1 MIMKK
6 LFIVSILFM
15 SFVAIYSQDSDTT
28 LLRKLVEKQ
37 VLTQQE
43 ADEIMLKNQPKTQNT
58 ETGLIPDK
66 IREAFNTPYMNFSGY
81 ALLLY
86 KYSDVS
92 NVKHDLNP
100 RLVFVSMSGKLN
112 KNIGY
117 SVLFDFANPL
127 VHELYGTW
135 SPSNAFTLKLGQMKV
150 PFTMENQFS
159 LTQLETVY
167 NTRSI
172 SSLASIADD
181 VMKLQNGRNNGGRDI
196 GINASG
202 SLIKMKGGYNLLEYG
217 IGVFQGSGISS
228 PEKDNKK
235 DFSAQAILQPIKG
248 FRLGGSVYFGSATYA
263 LSPEMSGLYT
273 HTRDRWALSAEYQF
287 DRFYARTEWLHGND
301 GGIKKEG
308 LYGTALYYV
317 VPKKVNLIGKVDY
330 FNKDKNTNAEVID
343 YTFGANYYFYKQC
356 RIQLNYT
363 YSDYSKK
370 WGADNSKS
378 VYAQFQVVF

>member
-1 MIMKK
+1 M
-6 LFIVSILFM
+6 
-15 SFVAIYSQDSDTT
+15 YGQDSDTT

-43 ADEIMLKNQPKTQNT
+43 ANEIMLKNQPKTQSA
-58 ETGLIPDK
+58 ETGVIPNK
-66 IREAFNTPYMNFSGY
+66 IREAFNTPYLNFGGY

-86 KYSDVS
+86 KYSDAS
-92 NVKHDLNP
+92 NVKHDLNS
-100 RLVFVSMSGKLN
+100 RLVFVSMSGKLSN
-112 KNIGY
+112 NIGY

-127 VHELYGTW
+127 LHELYGVW
-135 SPSNAFTLKLGQMKV
+135 SPSSAFNLKLGQMKV

-167 NTRSI
+167 NTRSV
-172 SSLASIADD
+172 SSLASMTDD

-196 GINASG
+196 GISASG
-202 SLIKMKGGYNLLEYG
+202 SLIKMKGYNLLEYG

-228 PEKDNKK
+228 SEKDNKK

-248 FRLGGSVYFGSATYA
+248 LRFGGSVYFGSATYTFY
-263 LSPEMSGLYT
+263 PELAAAST
-273 HTRDRWALSAEYQF
+273 HSRDRWALSAEYQF

-330 FNKDKNTNAEVID
+330 FNKDKNTNTEVMD
-343 YTFGANYYFYKQC
+343 YTIGANYYFYKQC

-363 YSDYSKK
+363 YSDYSNK
-370 WGADNSKS
+370 WGADNSNN

>member
-6 LFIVSILFM
+6 LFII
-15 SFVAIYSQDSDTT
+15 SFLLLSVMTMYGQDSDTT

-43 ADEIMLKNQPKTQNT
+43 ADEIMLKNQPKTQKT
-58 ETGLIPDK
+58 ETELIPHK
-66 IREAFNTPYMNFSGY
+66 IREAFNSPYVNFGGY
-81 ALLLY
+81 ALLMY

-100 RLVFVSMSGKLN
+100 RLVFISMNGKLN
-112 KNIGY
+112 NNIGY
-117 SVLFDFANPL
+117 TVLFDFANPL
-127 VHELYGTW
+127 LHELYGIW
-135 SPSNAFTLKLGQMKV
+135 APSNAINLKLGQMKV
-150 PFTMENQFS
+150 PFTIENQFS

-172 SSLASIADD
+172 SSLASMADD

-202 SLIKMKGGYNLLEYG
+202 SLIKMKGYNLLEYG

-228 PEKDNKK
+228 PEKDNYK
-235 DFSAQAILQPIKG
+235 DFSAQVLLQPIKG
-248 FRLGGSVYFGSATYA
+248 FRFGGSVYFGSATYTLDKEIA
-263 LSPEMSGLYT
+263 PVAT
-273 HTRDRWALSAEYQF
+273 HVRDRWALSAEYRG
-287 DRFYARTEWLHGND
+287 DRFYARSEWLHGND

-308 LYGTALYYV
+308 LYGTVLYNV
-317 VPKKVNLIGKVDY
+317 VPKKVNVTGKVDY
-330 FNKDKNTNAEVID
+330 FNKNKDTNAEVID
-343 YTFGANYYFYKQC
+343 YTIGANYYFYQQC
-356 RIQLNYT
+356 RVQLNYT
-363 YSDYSKK
+363 YSDYSNK
-370 WGADNSKS
+370 WAARNSNV

>member
-1 MIMKK
+1 MKK
-6 LFIVSILFM
+6 LLIIPFLFM
-15 SFVAIYSQDSDTT
+15 SFMAMYGQDSDTT

-43 ADEIMLKNQPKTQNT
+43 ADEIMLKNQPKAQNV
-58 ETGLIPDK
+58 ETGIIPNK
-66 IREAFNTPYMNFSGY
+66 IREAFNTPYLNFNGY

-86 KYSDVS
+86 KYSDAS

-112 KNIGY
+112 NNIGY

-127 VHELYGTW
+127 VHELYGVW
-135 SPSNAFTLKLGQMKV
+135 SPSDAFNLKLGQMKV

-167 NTRSI
+167 NTRSV
-172 SSLASIADD
+172 SSLASMTDD

-248 FRLGGSVYFGSATYA
+248 LRMGGSVYFGSATYT
-263 LSPEMSGLYT
+263 LSPEVAVAT
-273 HTRDRWALSAEYQF
+273 HTRDRWALSAEYKC

-317 VPKKVNLIGKVDY
+317 VPKKVNLMGKVDY
-330 FNKDKNTNAEVID
+330 FNKDKKTDTEVMD
-343 YTFGANYYFYKQC
+343 YTIGANYYFYKQC

-363 YSDYSKK
+363 YSDYSSK
-370 WGADNSKS
+370 WGADNSNS